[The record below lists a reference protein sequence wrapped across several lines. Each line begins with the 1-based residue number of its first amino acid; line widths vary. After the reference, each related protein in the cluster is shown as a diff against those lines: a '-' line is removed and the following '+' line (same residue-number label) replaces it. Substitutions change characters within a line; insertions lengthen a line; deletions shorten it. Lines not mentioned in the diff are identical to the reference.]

1 MSTGDA
7 KTRNDKRR
15 AAPAYEFRVLTIDR
29 ATSRSDLRALLA
41 AEAEYH
47 HWELARS
54 RLYIGGTRR
63 VWLRR
68 RVQKVASTL

>member
-1 MSTGDA
+1 MSTVDV
-7 KTRNDKRR
+7 R
-15 AAPAYEFRVLTIDR
+15 APAPRAPGPAYEFRVLTIDR
-29 ATSRSDLRALLA
+29 ATSRADLRALLA

-54 RLYIGGTRR
+54 LLYLGGTRR